1 MIRKILLCTVALLCT
16 LAASAQFPGPKEG
29 WIAVPGASAEGYG
42 VYYFQKTVN
51 IGGGQPQASRT
62 YRVRV
67 SGDNRYKLSVNGK
80 MVSIG
85 PARSDLKHWNS
96 EEVDLAPYLHAGD
109 NTLKAVVWNEGPDRP
124 AANMTYRTGFLLHAV
139 DKAASVFNTDA
150 SWKCMEDKS
159 YSPVRVS
166 VPGYYAAGPGE
177 RRDMRI
183 KNNDWKNAIVISG
196 INHVG
201 QAGAFGTY
209 NGWLLRESDLPQR
222 ELTLER
228 LAEIRQ
234 AENVKVDNNFL
245 KGKAPVTIPANTT
258 AKIIIDNQ
266 VETNAYVTMKFSGG
280 DNSKISLGYTEAFY
294 NALPKSPM
302 ITPSKGNRN
311 DIKGKVFIGRTDTV
325 ISNGEQKQEFTT
337 LMWRTY
343 RYIVLTVK
351 TGDSPLTL
359 NDLYGTYTG
368 YPFLLKAS
376 LNTKDN
382 ELLQIFNVGWR
393 TARLC
398 AIETYMDCPYY
409 EQLQYFGDARIQALI
424 SLYMTGDDTLVR
436 QLLNAADWSRN
447 ADGVIQSR
455 YPASIEQWIQPYA
468 LHYIYTLHDYMR
480 YANDTTFLKSKLNV
494 ERTILDYFNR
504 YQTADGRVKDLP
516 GWNFTDWVDNQA
528 NWRAGVDLPGNDGC
542 NAVMDLQLLYAYQMA
557 ADLENR
563 LGMKAYADLYRQRAA
578 QLKETIIRKYWRS
591 DKELLADR
599 TDKEV
604 FSQHTNAL
612 AILTGTVDGDRALA
626 IAQRIEAGDSLL
638 APASI
643 YFKFYTHEAMTKA
656 GLGNH
661 YLSWLGIWRDYLK
674 LGLTTCGET
683 SDINATRSDC
693 HAWGASPNI
702 EFFRTVLGIDSDAP
716 CFSHVV
722 ITPRLGAIKK
732 IGGTMPTPYGNITV
746 DYTVK
751 GDGLTASVS
760 LPQQMT
766 GTLYWKGNEWQLK
779 GGTNELKIKDK

>member
-16 LAASAQFPGPKEG
+16 LASWAQYPIPKEG

-42 VYYFQKTVN
+42 VYYFQKTAN

-85 PARSDLKHWNS
+85 PARSDVKHWNC

-109 NTLKAVVWNEGPDRP
+109 NTLTAVVWNEGPDRP

-139 DKAASVFNTDA
+139 DKAAAVFNTDA

-183 KNNDWKNAIVISG
+183 KNNDWKNAMVISG

-201 QAGAFGTY
+201 QSGAFGTY
-209 NGWLLRESDLPQR
+209 PGWQLRKSDLPQR

-228 LAEIRQ
+228 LAQIRQ
-234 AENVKVDNNFL
+234 TENVKVDNNFL

-266 VETNAYVTMKFSGG
+266 VETNAYVTLLFSGG
-280 DNSKISLGYTEAFY
+280 DDCKISIGYTEAFY
-294 NALPKSPM
+294 DSMPKGYMS
-302 ITPSKGNRN
+302 TPSKGNRN
-311 DIKGKVFIGRTDTV
+311 DIKGKVFIGRTDTI
-325 ISNGEQKQEFTT
+325 ISNGEQGQEFTT

-351 TGDSPLTL
+351 TAGTPLTL
-359 NDLYGTYTG
+359 NDLYGTFTG
-368 YPFLLKAS
+368 YPFQLKAS

-382 ELLQIFNVGWR
+382 EMLQIFNVGWR

-398 AIETYMDCPYY
+398 AIETYMDCPFY
-409 EQLQYFGDARIQALI
+409 EQLQYFGDARIQALV
-424 SLYMTGDDTLVR
+424 SLYMTGDDRLVK
-436 QLLNAADWSRN
+436 QLLDAADWSRN
-447 ADGVIQSR
+447 ADGVTQSR

-468 LHYIYTLHDYMR
+468 LHYIYTLHDYMM
-480 YANDTTFLKSKLNV
+480 YANDTTFLKSKLIV
-494 ERTILDYFNR
+494 ERTILDYFHR
-504 YQTADGRVKDLP
+504 YQTADGRVKGLP

-528 NWRAGVDLPGNDGC
+528 NWRAGVALPGTDGC
-542 NAVMDLQLLYAYQMA
+542 NAIMDLQLLYAYQMA

-563 LGMKAYADLYRQRAA
+563 LGMKAYADLYLHRAA

-612 AILTGTVDGDRALA
+612 AILTGTVDGDKALA
-626 IAQRIEAGDSLL
+626 IAKRIEAGDTLL

-643 YFKFYTHEAMTKA
+643 YFKFYTHEAMTEA
-656 GLGNH
+656 GLGNN

-702 EFFRTVLGIDSDAP
+702 EFFRTILGIDSDAP
-716 CFSHVV
+716 CFSKVAIRPH
-722 ITPRLGAIKK
+722 LGAIKK

-751 GDGLTASVS
+751 GDGLTASIS
-760 LPQQMT
+760 LPQETT
-766 GTLYWKGNEWQLK
+766 GTFFWKGNEWQLK
-779 GGTNELKIKDK
+779 GGTNALKLKE